1 MPVDWS
7 TLHKV
12 LRDETRKKIILNLR
26 TAGTLTY
33 TDMMNRLQITNTGKL
48 NYHLKTLNDLV
59 AKNDQGAYML
69 TEGGAA
75 AAELLEKFPSQ
86 MSAVK
91 TLRVS
96 DAILL
101 GLLGLALTLFPSYF
115 VALALPL
122 PSYGVALALPLPSY
136 GVALALPIRFAY
148 IILALVWPL
157 LVPSYVMWRLTTK
170 RASSHDLY
178 ELMKPPVTTAVIFY
192 ITLLLIFL
200 IPRLLAQPSTGTQ
213 TRTENLFLFTGLDV
227 VLIPIFPLF
236 GVLLFEGIYRVR
248 GHL

>member
-69 TEGGAA
+69 TERGAA

-91 TLRVS
+91 TLRAF

-115 VALALPL
+115 LVFYLPI
-122 PSYGVALALPLPSY
+122 PSYGVALPLPIPF
-136 GVALALPIRFAY
+136 GG

-170 RASSHDLY
+170 RACSHDLY

-192 ITLLLIFL
+192 IALLLIFL